1 MLFHLIKKVTFMAVL
16 SSILVSANSALADK
30 YIVDTKGAHA
40 FIQFRVKHL
49 GYSWLYGRFNDF
61 SGEFTY
67 APDKPEDNKI
77 SVDIDTTSLDSNH
90 AERDK
95 HLRSEDFLNTAKFPK
110 ASFVSTKYTPTGD
123 KTAQLVGDLT
133 LHGVTKPVTID
144 IEHIGGGKDP
154 WGGYRHG
161 FEGRSVIKPEDF
173 GVNMSRLGPA
183 SAEVELM
190 LTVEGIRQ

>member
-1 MLFHLIKKVTFMAVL
+1 MFKKVSLVAMVSVTLMSFT
-16 SSILVSANSALADK
+16 SISLADK

-49 GYSWLYGRFNDF
+49 GYSWLYGRFNNF

-67 APDKPEDNKI
+67 SPDKPAENKI
-77 SVDIDTTSLDSNH
+77 SIDIDTTSLDSNH

-95 HLRSEDFLNTAKFPK
+95 HLRSEDFLNTKQFPQ
-110 ASFVSTKYTPTGD
+110 ASFISTSYKPTGE

-133 LHGVTKPVTID
+133 LHGVTKPVTIEV
-144 IEHIGGGKDP
+144 EHIGGGKDP

-161 FEGRSVIKPEDF
+161 FEGRSVIRPEEF

-190 LTVEGIRQ
+190 LTIEGIRQ